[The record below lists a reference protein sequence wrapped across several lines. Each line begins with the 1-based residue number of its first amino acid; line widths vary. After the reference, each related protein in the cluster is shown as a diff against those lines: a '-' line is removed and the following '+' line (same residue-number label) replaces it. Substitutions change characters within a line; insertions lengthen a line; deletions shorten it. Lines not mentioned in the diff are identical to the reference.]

1 MMKLAFPWQSII
13 CASIFVAAAFML
25 SGCMLGARTM
35 MVNGYAEPQAQFD
48 LLPGA
53 MFTVEPDEK
62 AANPILAQ
70 QIARKLEM
78 ALNNSGW
85 RVLSGQDAPM
95 VLTFDFGQNKG
106 TDTRTRAITEPGR
119 TRTETIRDDKGRV
132 THREVESPPRTRYV
146 REDVTVYDM
155 WLKVKVAETASHKA
169 IWIGESVYRSSSGDL
184 RAAIDYMIAALVKIF
199 GKDTKRQLRISIN
212 KSDPVM
218 QMLIPATP

>member
-1 MMKLAFPWQSII
+1 
-13 CASIFVAAAFML
+13 ML

-35 MVNGYAEPQAQFD
+35 TVNGYAEPQAQFN

-53 MFTVEPDEK
+53 MFTVRPDQK
-62 AANPILAQ
+62 ATNPILAE

-132 THREVESPPRTRYV
+132 IQREVESPPRTRYV
-146 REDVTVYDM
+146 QEDVTVYDL
-155 WLKVKVAETASHKA
+155 WLKLKVAETASGRA
-169 IWIGESVYRSSSGDL
+169 IWIGEAVHRSSSGDL
-184 RAAIDYMIAALVKIF
+184 RAAIDYMIAALVKVF
-199 GKDTKRQLRISIN
+199 GKDTKRQIRVTIN
-212 KSDPVM
+212 KSDPVV